1 MYKCF
6 TLQLWNQKIFGDY
19 APHAHFSKHEY
30 EPVKSTVDMRVP
42 KEDDPRKGS
51 RWTAEERM
59 EDFEDF
65 VTTAVRIA
73 GLLPSSDL
81 TE

>member
-1 MYKCF
+1 M
-6 TLQLWNQKIFGDY
+6 WNQKIFGDF
-19 APHAHFSKHEY
+19 ARRAHFSKRKY

-42 KEDDPRKGS
+42 KEDDPRRGS
-51 RWTAEERM
+51 RWTAEEMM

-65 VTTAVRIA
+65 VATAVHIA
-73 GLLPSSDL
+73 DLLPSSDL